1 MTSTL
6 MDFPRDDEFS
16 ARVQQVFAMPKP
28 SRNQKLSVPG
38 DKKSNASIIA
48 RILKRL

>member
-6 MDFPRDDEFS
+6 MGFPRDDEFS
-16 ARVQQVFAMPKP
+16 ARVQEVFALPKLP
-28 SRNQKLSVPG
+28 RNQRPVSK

-48 RILKRL
+48 RILKRP